1 MFTLISMSNSKE
13 ELMVFEERNKKTQGT
28 LVQLESRLSIMSSK
42 VRILGELQKW
52 EVSFP
57 DLKRLQRDQ

>member
-1 MFTLISMSNSKE
+1 MSNSKE
-13 ELMVFEERNKKTQGT
+13 ELMVFEERNNKTQGT

-42 VRILGELQKW
+42 VRILGELQKGG
-52 EVSFP
+52 VSFP